1 MIKGMLFP
9 FLGGLGLFLYGMKIM
24 SEGLQKAAGDRLRK
38 ILEKL
43 TTNRI
48 VAFLVGIGVTAVIQS
63 SSATT
68 VMVVGFVNAGLMNLL
83 QAIGVILGANIGTTV
98 TAQMIAFK
106 IHHYALPILGV
117 GVGLRMFSKS
127 RRWQYYGE
135 IMIGFGMLFYGLTV
149 MKDGLSVLKT
159 QPFFQKAFI
168 SFSRNPLL
176 AVMAGALLTM
186 VLQSSSATVGI
197 TMTLASSGALTM
209 AGGVGL
215 VLGENIGTTITALLA
230 SIGTNVAAKRAARAH
245 MIFNVLGVTYILLL
259 FPLYIR
265 FVDYLTPG
273 NPDMIIQTAQQ
284 AAMYGM
290 SIGDKPF
297 IARHLA
303 NAHTIFN
310 VVNCLV
316 FLPFMGILAKVS
328 TWMVPS
334 RDEEE
339 TEYHLLYLD
348 NRVVDTPSL
357 AISQARKEAIRMAQL
372 ARKMFRQTMECF
384 HHYSP
389 ELAEKVYR
397 RENVVDMLQKEI
409 TDFLVALS
417 PHSLTQEFSR
427 EVTSI
432 MYMVNNIE
440 RIGDHAENLIKL
452 VERRHDSR
460 VQFSDEAVQEIKDLA
475 DKVMEFLDFVCRAL
489 SEGGEPQ
496 QLMAEAKRYETIINN
511 LEDRYR
517 NGHIK
522 RLNEGCC
529 SVNAGLIFIDM
540 LTNFEKIGDHC
551 YNMAESIAGV
561 K

>member
-1 MIKGMLFP
+1 MLFP
-9 FLGGLGLFLYGMKIM
+9 SLGGLGLFLYGMKIM
-24 SEGLQKAAGDRLRK
+24 SEGLQKVAGDRLRNV
-38 ILEKL
+38 LEKL
-43 TTNRI
+43 TTNRV
-48 VAFLVGIGVTAVIQS
+48 VAFLVGVGVTAVIQS

-117 GVGLRMFSKS
+117 GVGFRMFSKS
-127 RRWQYYGE
+127 RKWQYYGE
-135 IMIGFGMLFYGLTV
+135 IMIGFGMLFYGLTI

-159 QPFFQKAFI
+159 QPIFEKAFI
-168 SFSRNPLL
+168 AFSQNPVL
-176 AVMAGALLTM
+176 AVLAGALLTM

-197 TMTLASSGALTM
+197 TVTLAASGALTF

-230 SIGTNVAAKRAARAH
+230 SIGTNVVAKRAARAH
-245 MIFNVLGVTYILLL
+245 MIFNVLGVSYMLLL
-259 FPLYIR
+259 FPFYLR

-273 NPDMIIQTAQQ
+273 NPNMVIQTAQQ
-284 AAMYGM
+284 AALYGM
-290 SIGDKPF
+290 SIGDQPF

-310 VVNCLV
+310 VINCLI
-316 FLPFMGILAKVS
+316 FLPFMGVLAKVS
-328 TWMVPS
+328 TWMVPGKG
-334 RDEEE
+334 EEE
-339 TEYHLLYLD
+339 PEYHLLYLD

-357 AISQARKEAIRMAQL
+357 AISQARKEAIRMAEIS
-372 ARKMFRQTMECF
+372 RKMFRLTMECF
-384 HHYSP
+384 EHYSP
-389 ELAEKVYR
+389 ELVEKVFR

-409 TDFLVALS
+409 TDFLVTLG

-427 EVTSI
+427 EVTSL

-440 RIGDHAENLIKL
+440 RIADHAENLIKL
-452 VERRHDSR
+452 VERRYDTKAP
-460 VQFSDEAVQEIKDLA
+460 FSQDATGEIEDLA
-475 DKVMEFLDFVCRAL
+475 QKVMEFLDFVCRAL

-496 QLMAEAKRYETIINN
+496 QLMAEAKRLETMINN

-529 SVNAGLIFIDM
+529 SVSAGLIFIDM